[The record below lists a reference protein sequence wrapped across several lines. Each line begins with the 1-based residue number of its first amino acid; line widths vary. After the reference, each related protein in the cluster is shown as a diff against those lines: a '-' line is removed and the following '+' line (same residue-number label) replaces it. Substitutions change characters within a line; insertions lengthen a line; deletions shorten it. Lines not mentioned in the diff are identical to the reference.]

1 MSNETSNS
9 GAAIQPSCLALLP
22 FLVFLVFYL
31 GISLCAG
38 DFYKVPM
45 PVAFLVATMVAL
57 CQNRQRT
64 LAEKVELFAKSMGES
79 NIMIMCLIFIL
90 SGIFAALAKGMGA
103 VDAAVA
109 LSRALIPDRLILGG
123 TFIVSCLI
131 SLAIGTS
138 CGTIAGLTPI
148 AVGLVDQLAINP
160 ALLLGCV
167 IGGAMFGDNMSIISD
182 TTIAATRTQ
191 SVEMRDKFLS
201 NLYFAL
207 PAALLTLAWYL
218 CQGGEPASS
227 EPANITWRQGIL
239 LVPYILVLLGALA
252 GLNVMVLLVV
262 GCVVATAIGL
272 SAGAFDLWTSF
283 GLMSEGMAGMC
294 ETLVVALLA
303 GGLLGLIRY
312 AGGISFLIQK
322 IERSIQ
328 SPRAAEFG
336 VALLVGFVNLFTAN
350 NTVAIVVAGPIAA
363 EISHKFRCQPKRI
376 ASILDTTSCVIQ
388 GVIPYGAQILIAT
401 GIAKTAGL
409 QMTAFDL
416 MTHLRYPQL
425 LALALIAYI
434 AFGNRKNDK

>member
-1 MSNETSNS
+1 MSNDNSSTSPV
-9 GAAIQPSCLALLP
+9 QPSCLALLP

-31 GISLCAG
+31 GISLWAG

-45 PVAFLVATMVAL
+45 PVAFLVAAMVAM
-57 CQNRQRT
+57 CQNRSRSFS
-64 LAEKVELFAKSMGES
+64 EKVELYAKSMGET

-109 LSRALIPDRLILGG
+109 VSRALIPDRLILGG

-148 AVGLVDQLAINP
+148 AVGLVDKLSINP

-191 SVEMRDKFLS
+191 GVEMRDKFLA
-201 NLYFAL
+201 NLRFAL
-207 PAALLTLAWYL
+207 PAALVTLAIYL
-218 CQGGEPASS
+218 CQGGSPAATEPAR
-227 EPANITWRQGIL
+227 ITGRQL
-239 LVPYILVLLGALA
+239 LLLIPYILVLIGALA
-252 GLNVMVLLVV
+252 GMNVMFLLIF
-262 GCVVATAIGL
+262 GCVVATGIGL
-272 SAGAFDLWTSF
+272 GSGAFDLWSSF
-283 GLMSEGMAGMC
+283 ALMSEGMAGMC
-294 ETLVVALLA
+294 ETLIVALLA

-322 IERSIQ
+322 IEKGIQ

-336 VALLVGFVNLFTAN
+336 IALLVGFVNLFTAN

-363 EISHKFRCQPKRI
+363 EISQRFHCQPKRI

-388 GVIPYGAQILIAT
+388 GIIPYGAQILIAT
-401 GIAKTAGL
+401 GIAKTAGV
-409 QMTAFDL
+409 QVTALDL
-416 MTHLRYPQL
+416 LAHLRYPQL
-425 LALALIAYI
+425 LALALILYI
-434 AFGNRKNDK
+434 MLGTKKPAKS

>member
-1 MSNETSNS
+1 MKQNESS
-9 GAAIQPSCLALLP
+9 SPRPSCLALLP
-22 FLVFLVFYL
+22 FFVFLAFYL
-31 GISLCAG
+31 GISVWAG

-57 CQNRQRT
+57 FQNRSRK
-64 LAEKVELFAKSMGES
+64 LDEKVELFAKSMGET

-109 LSRALIPDRLILGG
+109 VSRALIPDRLILGG

-160 ALLLGCV
+160 ALLIGCV

-191 SVEMRDKFLS
+191 GVEMRDKFLS
-201 NLYFAL
+201 NLRFAL
-207 PAALLTLAWYL
+207 PTALVTLACYL
-218 CQGGEPASS
+218 CQGGTQGAMAPAQV
-227 EPANITWRQGIL
+227 TWRQVIL
-239 LVPYILVLLGALA
+239 LVPYVLVLAGALA
-252 GLNVMVLLVV
+252 GMNVMLLLIF
-262 GCVVATAIGL
+262 GCLVATGIGL
-272 SAGAFDLWTSF
+272 GSGAFDLWSGF
-283 GLMSEGMAGMC
+283 SLMSEGMSGMC
-294 ETLVVALLA
+294 ETIIVALLA

-322 IERSIQ
+322 IEQSIQ

-363 EISHKFRCQPKRI
+363 EISQRFHCQPKRI
-376 ASILDTTSCVIQ
+376 ASILDTASCVIQ
-388 GVIPYGAQILIAT
+388 GIIPYGAQILIAS

-409 QMTAFDL
+409 KVTAL
-416 MTHLRYPQL
+416 ELLVHLRYPQL
-425 LALALIAYI
+425 LALALMLYI
-434 AFGNRKNDK
+434 AFGTKKTAK

>member
-1 MSNETSNS
+1 MTQKESLSN
-9 GAAIQPSCLALLP
+9 QPNCLALLP
-22 FLVFLVFYL
+22 FLVFLLFYL
-31 GISLCAG
+31 GLSLWAG

-45 PVAFLVATMVAL
+45 PVAFLVASMVAMCL
-57 CQNRQRT
+57 DRKRSPG
-64 LAEKVELFAKSMGES
+64 EKVELFAKSMGEA

-109 LSRALIPDRLILGG
+109 VSRSLIPDRLILGG

-148 AVGLVDQLAINP
+148 AVGLVNQLAINP

-191 SVEMRDKFLS
+191 GVEMRDKFLS
-201 NLYFAL
+201 NLRFAL
-207 PAALLTLAWYL
+207 PAALTTLAIYL
-218 CQGGEPASS
+218 CQGGGTPAAVA
-227 EPANITWRQGIL
+227 ETTNITWRQLLL
-239 LVPYILVLLGALA
+239 LVPYILVLIGVLA
-252 GLNVMVLLVV
+252 GLNVMFLLIF
-262 GCVVATAIGL
+262 GCVVATGIGL
-272 SAGAFDLWTSF
+272 ASGAFDLWTGFS
-283 GLMSEGMAGMC
+283 LMSGGMAGMC
-294 ETLVVALLA
+294 ETIIVALLA

-312 AGGISFLIQK
+312 AGGITFLIQK
-322 IERSIQ
+322 IEKGIQ

-363 EISHKFRCQPKRI
+363 EISRKFHCQPKRI

-388 GVIPYGAQILIAT
+388 GIIPYGAQILIAT

-409 QMTAFDL
+409 QVTALDL
-416 MTHLRYPQL
+416 LAHLRYPQL
-425 LALALIAYI
+425 LALALFLYI
-434 AFGNRKNDK
+434 AFGTRKAAK

>member
-1 MSNETSNS
+1 MHKTSS
-9 GAAIQPSCLALLP
+9 PSPERAASWSALLP
-22 FLVFLVFYL
+22 FAIFVLFYVGL
-31 GISLCAG
+31 SVWVN

-45 PVAFLVATMVAL
+45 PVAFLVASAAAL
-57 CQNRQRT
+57 LLNRRHP
-64 LAEKVELFAKSMGES
+64 LGDKVEIYARGMGEP

-90 SGIFAALAKGMGA
+90 AGAFAAVAKGMGA
-103 VDAAVA
+103 VDSAV
-109 LSRALIPDRLILGG
+109 LVSRHLIPSGVLLAGIFL
-123 TFIVSCLI
+123 VSCFI
-131 SLAIGTS
+131 SLATGS
-138 CGTIAGLTPI
+138 GCGTIAAITPI
-148 AVGLVDQLAINP
+148 AVGLITPTQVP
-160 ALLLGCV
+160 AGVMLGAV

-191 SVEMRDKFLS
+191 GVEMRDKFLS

-218 CQGGEPASS
+218 CQGGTPASS
-227 EPANITWRQGIL
+227 EPAGVTWRQLLL
-239 LVPYILVLLGALA
+239 LVPYILVLIGALA

-272 SAGAFDLWTSF
+272 SSGAFDLWTSF

-363 EISHKFRCQPKRI
+363 EISRKFRCQPKRI

-388 GVIPYGAQILIAT
+388 GIIPYGAQILIAT

-409 QMTAFDL
+409 QMTAFEL

>member
-1 MSNETSNS
+1 MSTDTQDSS
-9 GAAIQPSCLALLP
+9 SVPRPSCLALLP
-22 FLVFLVFYL
+22 FFVFLVFYL
-31 GISLCAG
+31 GISICAG

-45 PVAFLVATMVAL
+45 PIAFLVATMVAL
-57 CQNRQRT
+57 FQNRSRK
-64 LAEKVELFAKSMGES
+64 LDEKVELFAKSMGET

-90 SGIFAALAKGMGA
+90 SGIFAALAKGTGA

-109 LSRALIPDRLILGG
+109 VSRALIPDRLILGG

-148 AVGLVDQLAINP
+148 AIGLVDQLGINP
-160 ALLLGCV
+160 ALLIGCV

-191 SVEMRDKFLS
+191 GVEMRDKFLS
-201 NLYFAL
+201 NLRFAL
-207 PAALLTLAWYL
+207 PTALVTLACYL
-218 CQGGEPASS
+218 CQGGTPGAMA
-227 EPANITWRQGIL
+227 PTQVTWRQVIL
-239 LVPYILVLLGALA
+239 LIPYALVLAGALA
-252 GLNVMVLLVV
+252 GMNVMLLLIF
-262 GCVVATAIGL
+262 GCLVATGIGL
-272 SAGAFDLWTSF
+272 GMGAFDLWGGFS
-283 GLMSEGMAGMC
+283 LMSEGMSGMC
-294 ETLVVALLA
+294 ETIIVALLA

-322 IERSIQ
+322 IEKGIR

-363 EISHKFRCQPKRI
+363 EISRKFHCQPKRI
-376 ASILDTTSCVIQ
+376 ASILDTASCVIQ
-388 GVIPYGAQILIAT
+388 GIIPYGAQILIAS

-409 QMTAFDL
+409 KVTAL
-416 MTHLRYPQL
+416 ELLVHLRYPQF
-425 LALALIAYI
+425 LALALILYI
-434 AFGNRKNDK
+434 AFGAKKTAK